1 MGRSDSDSTGAG
13 EGGSVK
19 LFCCSALLA
28 LLIGATRPA
37 WGQAS
42 PRFINP
48 SSLPVPR
55 GYTHVVEVPA
65 GARML
70 YLSGQVPLDK
80 DGNLAG
86 AGDFRQQAEQ
96 VFRNLGLALAEARAS
111 FADVVKINYYVRDLS
126 HLNELRAVRDRHLN
140 TKAPP
145 ASTLVEVS
153 RLFRDDV
160 LLEVEAIAALP
171 AR

>member
-1 MGRSDSDSTGAG
+1 M
-13 EGGSVK
+13 K
-19 LFCCSALLA
+19 LFRYGALLT
-28 LLIGATRPA
+28 LLLGATAPA
-37 WGQAS
+37 RGQGS

-48 SSLPVPR
+48 TSLPTPR

-80 DGNLAG
+80 GGNLVG
-86 AGDFRQQAEQ
+86 AGDFQHQAEQ
-96 VFRNLGLALAEARAS
+96 VFRNLGLALAEAGAT
-111 FADVVKINYYVRDLS
+111 FADVVKIDYYVRDVA
-126 HLNELRAVRDRHLN
+126 HLHELRAVRDQYVN
-140 TKAPP
+140 VKAPP

-160 LLEVEAIAALP
+160 MLEVDAVAAVG

>member
-1 MGRSDSDSTGAG
+1 
-13 EGGSVK
+13 VK
-19 LFCCSALLA
+19 LFRYGALLA
-28 LLIGATRPA
+28 PLIVATRPA

-48 SSLPVPR
+48 PSLPAPR

-65 GARML
+65 AARL
-70 YLSGQVPLDK
+70 LFLSGQVPLDK
-80 DGNLAG
+80 DGNLVG
-86 AGDFRQQAEQ
+86 AGNFPQQAEQ
-96 VFRNLGLALAEARAS
+96 VFRNLGLALAEAGAS
-111 FADVVKINYYVRDLS
+111 FADVVKINYYVRDVS
-126 HLNELRAVRDRHLN
+126 HLKELRAIRDRHLN
-140 TKAPP
+140 VKAPP

-160 LLEVEAIAALP
+160 MLEIDAIAAVR

>member
-1 MGRSDSDSTGAG
+1 MRRSDGANAVTG
-13 EGGSVK
+13 EGGPVRV
-19 LFCCSALLA
+19 FGYGALLV

-37 WGQAS
+37 CGQAS

-48 SSLPVPR
+48 KSLPAPR

-65 GARML
+65 GARLL

-80 DGNLAG
+80 DGNLVG
-86 AGDFRQQAEQ
+86 AGDFRRQAEQ
-96 VFRNLGLALAEARAS
+96 VFRNLGLALAEAGAS
-111 FADVVKINYYVRDLS
+111 FADVVKLDYYVRDVS
-126 HLNELRAVRDRHLN
+126 HLSELRAIRDQHVN
-140 TKAPP
+140 IKAPP

-160 LLEVEAIAALP
+160 MLEVDAIAAI
-171 AR
+171 RTR

>member
-1 MGRSDSDSTGAG
+1 
-13 EGGSVK
+13 VK
-19 LFCCSALLA
+19 LFCYVALA
-28 LLIGATRPA
+28 LLFGAARPA
-37 WGQAS
+37 SSQSS

-48 SSLPVPR
+48 TSLPTPR

-80 DGNLAG
+80 NGNLVG
-86 AGDFRQQAEQ
+86 AGDFSRQAEQ
-96 VFRNLGLALAEARAS
+96 VFRNLGLALTEAGAS
-111 FADVVKINYYVRDLS
+111 FADLVKLVYYVRDVS
-126 HLNELRAVRDRHLN
+126 RLNELRAVRDRHVN
-140 TKAPP
+140 VQAPP

-160 LLEVEAIAALP
+160 LLEVDAVAAVP

>member
-1 MGRSDSDSTGAG
+1 MRRSDGASAGTG
-13 EGGSVK
+13 EGGPVRV
-19 LFCCSALLA
+19 FRYGALLV
-28 LLIGATRPA
+28 LLIGAPRPA
-37 WGQAS
+37 CGQAS

-48 SSLPVPR
+48 KSLPPPR

-65 GARML
+65 GARLL

-80 DGNLAG
+80 DGNLVG
-86 AGDFRQQAEQ
+86 AGDFRRQAEQ
-96 VFRNLGLALAEARAS
+96 VFRNLGLALAEAGAS
-111 FADVVKINYYVRDLS
+111 FADVVRLDYYVRDVS
-126 HLNELRAVRDRHLN
+126 HLSELRAIRDQHVN

-160 LLEVEAIAALP
+160 MLEVDAIAAI
-171 AR
+171 RTR

>member
-1 MGRSDSDSTGAG
+1 
-13 EGGSVK
+13 VK
-19 LFCCSALLA
+19 LFRCGALLA
-28 LLIGATRPA
+28 LLIGATSPVSA
-37 WGQAS
+37 QAH
-42 PRFINP
+42 PRFLNP
-48 SSLPVPR
+48 TGLPAPK

-65 GARML
+65 GARIF

-80 DGNLAG
+80 DGNLVG

-96 VFRNLGLALAEARAS
+96 VFRNLGLALAEAEAS
-111 FADVVKINYYVRDLS
+111 FADVVKINYYVRDIS

-140 TKAPP
+140 LKAPP

-160 LLEVEAIAALP
+160 MLEVDAIAAVRP
-171 AR
+171 Q